1 MCLIELHHPL
11 GGRRSRHK
19 SSNRLLKNSYGDDAL
34 LTYGVA
40 QLLRRLL
47 LRVER
52 GSTFSLT
59 IPNAKK
65 GPGALTGVAPGQM
78 MPCFTS
84 RLPSRVERKS
94 ADGAREDVPSPEAGG
109 SDNLLRRLHYFALPC
124 VRGLP

>member
-84 RLPSRVERKS
+84 RLPSRWWGGTQLSRKEECRRS
-94 ADGAREDVPSPEAGG
+94 A
-109 SDNLLRRLHYFALPC
+109 
-124 VRGLP
+124 

>member
-65 GPGALTGVAPGQM
+65 RA
-78 MPCFTS
+78 
-84 RLPSRVERKS
+84 
-94 ADGAREDVPSPEAGG
+94 
-109 SDNLLRRLHYFALPC
+109 RRLDWRRAGSNDAVLHEQAALPRVGRDAAQSKGRVPTER
-124 VRGLP
+124 VRMSRHRRQVDRTTS

>member
-65 GPGALTGVAPGQM
+65 GVHLGSPWNAALT
-78 MPCFTS
+78 FKKKYRSS
-84 RLPSRVERKS
+84 RKP
-94 ADGAREDVPSPEAGG
+94 
-109 SDNLLRRLHYFALPC
+109 
-124 VRGLP
+124 